1 MYVSIPY
8 LRYHQVQDAKLITL
22 NQAFKSSQNQLNSSL
37 SSKSLINLNKRWRL
51 FPCLQCTTTARLVL
65 LDHVV
70 LHEARLFLLALFLQK
85 ASFGSYLF
93 LHRRFEK
100 EA

>member
-1 MYVSIPY
+1 MEDI
-8 LRYHQVQDAKLITL
+8 KLLTL
-22 NQAFKSSQNQLNSSL
+22 NQALISSQNQFHSSL

-51 FPCLQCTTTARLVL
+51 FPSLQCITTARLVL
-65 LDHVV
+65 LDHRVQ
-70 LHEARLFLLALFLQK
+70 HEARLSLLALSLQK
-85 ASFGSYLF
+85 ASFGSFLF